1 MTSSLFQHKTVV
13 VGQQVRTAGRQRR
26 VWARCALALSAAVF
40 AVGVSAQPKAGAV
53 AHLQGMATAQQPN
66 GSYRFLAGGDTV
78 LEGDVISTTERGY
91 AVVALDDGTKFTLR
105 PSSTF
110 AIDRF
115 KQDAGE
121 ESAVMRLLR
130 GGVRMVT
137 GLVSKKN
144 PAGFE
149 FKVKTATLGIRGTS
163 FDARI
168 CGDDCRQEGMAPKAA
183 TASTPGQA
191 ELGPVVARL
200 VRASGSITATLPG
213 QGPRNLSLGAALYQG
228 DALRTGTDGV
238 AVLGFRDQTK
248 ASVNPNT
255 VIRIDSYVYDQAQT
269 SDSFAVS
276 LLKGGLRLFTG
287 LIGKKEPRAFTVK
300 TLTATVGIRGTG
312 MDISC
317 EGPCVDP
324 SLGETSTAASTV
336 DPGQG
341 DGLFLFTW
349 DGTGYFQV
357 GPLDVTLD
365 QVGFIGKDGLGRI
378 LRSKPD
384 FLPLQPAPRPDQVD
398 VDWNNLFASVAPT
411 GADGIYVYVRD
422 GHVFLSSAGSRI
434 DMGVGEAGFVGADG
448 RALRMSPVP
457 GFLTADPYPL
467 PELFSQTTRPVFQLF
482 GITLG
487 QPGQEICRL

>member
-1 MTSSLFQHKTVV
+1 MNSFLFKRLGSVAWPAMA
-13 VGQQVRTAGRQRR
+13 GVRRA
-26 VWARCALALSAAVF
+26 WIHALLALATVAIVPGAA
-40 AVGVSAQPKAGAV
+40 AQSKAGAV

-66 GSYRFLAGGDTV
+66 GGYRFLARGDTV
-78 LEGDVISTTERGY
+78 LEGDVISTTERGF

-115 KQDAGE
+115 KQDPGQ
-121 ESAVMRLLR
+121 ESAFMRLLR

-137 GLVSKKN
+137 GLVSKRN

-168 CGDDCRQEGMAPKAA
+168 CGDDCRQEGAAPQVASAA
-183 TASTPGQA
+183 VDGPSGAGQ
-191 ELGPVVARL
+191 VVARL
-200 VRASGSITATLPG
+200 VRASGRITATLPG
-213 QGPRNLSLGAALYQG
+213 HGPRPLSVGAALYQG
-228 DALRTGTDGV
+228 DDVRTGADGV
-238 AVLGFRDQTK
+238 AVIGFRDRTK

-255 VIRIDSYVYDQAQT
+255 VIRIDSYVYDQPQAAE
-269 SDSFAVS
+269 SFAVS

-312 MDISC
+312 IDISC

-324 SLGETSTAASTV
+324 SLGETSAAANTV
-336 DPGQG
+336 DPGQR
-341 DGLFLFTW
+341 DGLFLQTW
-349 DGTGYFQV
+349 EGASYFLV
-357 GPLDVTLD
+357 GPLDVDLNQT
-365 QVGFIGKDGLGRI
+365 GFIGNDGLGRI
-378 LRSKPD
+378 LRAMPE
-384 FLPLQPAPRPDQVD
+384 FLTLQPAPRPDQVD
-398 VDWNNLFASVAPT
+398 VDWDNLFASVKPT

-422 GHVFLSSAGSRI
+422 GHVFLTSDGARV
-434 DMGVGEAGFVGADG
+434 DMGVGEAGFVGVDG
-448 RALRMSPVP
+448 RSVRMSPVP
-457 GFLTADPYPL
+457 GFLTGDPYPV
-467 PELFSQTTRPVFQLF
+467 PELFSQTDRPVFQLF